1 MERSNKNA
9 VRNIVIGVTIFVGFA
24 LFITYGPIE
33 NKGPI
38 ICGRYNACE
47 TASNYSWSELAIL
60 LPMEIVASIL
70 SIWMVWLGVKHFVSS
85 KENIIAKLIM
95 SIAVI
100 LIVLAWLVI
109 RY

>member
-1 MERSNKNA
+1 MEQSKKNA
-9 VRNIVIGVTIFVGFA
+9 VRNIVIGITIFVGFA

-33 NKGPI
+33 NIGPI

-47 TASNYSWSELAIL
+47 TVSNYSWSELAIL
-60 LPMEIVASIL
+60 LPMEIIAFIL
-70 SIWMVWLGVKHFVSS
+70 SVGMVWSGVKHLVYS
-85 KENIIAKLIM
+85 KENVVAKLILP
-95 SIAVI
+95 IAVI